1 MSRLAAVLAV
11 FAFAFS
17 SGSFSQTVE
26 KKQVEKKQAQKK
38 KAEKKQ
44 KAAPA
49 QDWNRFNT
57 GAKRDLEK
65 IEKKDAKGKK
75 DLKGK
80 KDAKQP

>member
-1 MSRLAAVLAV
+1 MIRRLVVLAL

-17 SGSFSQTVE
+17 SASFSQQVE
-26 KKQVEKKQAQKK
+26 KKQVEKKQAPKK

-44 KAAPA
+44 KAAAPS

-75 DLKGK
+75 
-80 KDAKQP
+80 